1 MIAISLIVATLGR
14 FDELGRLLS
23 SLTRQTVGPG
33 RFEVIIVD
41 QNDSIDLAPI
51 ISRYASA
58 LTLRHVKSGK
68 RGISLNRN
76 IGLHLAQGK
85 IVAFP
90 DDDCTYYPDTLET
103 VLRCFQGNENISLFI
118 GAIYDRSTD
127 TCVIRRWPRTPRF
140 VTRWNFFLLTS
151 SISIFSKRT
160 DLRFDER
167 LGAGARFGSNEDA
180 DYVLRALSSGGIV
193 RYEPSIEVWHP
204 AQPMMLISTDKIHSY
219 GLGFGALVAKDFSVA
234 LAILFLKSCLY
245 HLMMAAKALCC
256 RDARTAKARL
266 TALYS
271 RLLGIFLFLHGQNDH
286 RRSSDVARSSIHG

>member
-1 MIAISLIVATLGR
+1 MIVISLIVATLGR
-14 FDELGRLLS
+14 CDEFEVLLS
-23 SLTRQTVGPG
+23 SLARQTLDAR
-33 RFEVIIVD
+33 RFEVIVVD
-41 QNDSIDLAPI
+41 QNDSVDLAPI
-51 ISRYASA
+51 ISQYSSR
-58 LTLRHVKSGK
+58 LTLRHVKSSI
-68 RGISLNRN
+68 RGISRNRN

-103 VLRCFQGNENISLFI
+103 VLRCFQGNENISIFM
-118 GAIYDRSTD
+118 GAIYDRLTD
-127 TCVIRRWPRTPRF
+127 TCVIRCWPRTPCF
-140 VTRWNFFLLTS
+140 VTRRNFFLLTS

-204 AQPMMLISTDKIHSY
+204 AQPMVLISTDKIYAY

-234 LAILFLKSCLY
+234 LAILFLKSCSY
-245 HLMMAAKALCC
+245 HLVTAAKALCC

-266 TALYS
+266 TAMYS
-271 RLLGIFLFLHGQNDH
+271 RLLGIFFFLLEQNDQ
-286 RRSSDVARSSIHG
+286 RCSSDVARNSIGG

>member
-1 MIAISLIVATLGR
+1 MIAISLIVTTLGR
-14 FDELGRLLS
+14 CDELERLLS
-23 SLTRQTVGPG
+23 SLTQQTVDPS
-33 RFEVIIVD
+33 RFEVIVVD
-41 QNDSIDLAPI
+41 QNDSIDLTPM
-51 ISRYASA
+51 ISRYTSI
-58 LTLRHVKSGK
+58 LTLRHVKSSI
-68 RGISLNRN
+68 RGLSLNRN

-103 VLRCFQGNENISLFI
+103 VLRCFQGNENISLFA

-127 TCVIRRWPRTPRF
+127 TCVIRRWPRTPCF
-140 VTRWNFFLLTS
+140 LTRWNFFLLTS

-167 LGAGARFGSNEDA
+167 LGVGARFGSNEDT

-204 AQPMMLISTDKIHSY
+204 AQPMMLIPTDKIYTY
-219 GLGFGALVAKDFSVA
+219 GLGFGALVAKDFSLA
-234 LAILFLKSCLY
+234 LAILFLQSCAY
-245 HLMMAAKALCC
+245 HLLMAAKALCS

-266 TALYS
+266 TAMYS
-271 RLLGIFLFLHGQNDH
+271 RLLGIFLFLRGQNDQP
-286 RRSSDVARSSIHG
+286 RSGDVARSSIHG